1 MSLQEAELIRALAGI
16 GWPGTGQLIEGGWQ
30 MVVPTVIDVDQREY
44 APFPVI
50 VSHIGA
56 IMRKLDGTWPKPR
69 IRVRVKGRY
78 VDWRTYPL
86 ELKEGGKWRRRAVPL
101 ADVLAGAHPL
111 WLERVCPPLA

>member
-1 MSLQEAELIRALAGI
+1 MSLQEAELIRALGSI

-30 MVVPTVIDVDQREY
+30 MVVPTVVDVDQREG

-69 IRVRVKGRY
+69 IRVRVKGRRIGTHHVRVHGDTSY
-78 VDWRTYPL
+78 IWPRFQ
-86 ELKEGGKWRRRAVPL
+86 RRHVFP
-101 ADVLAGAHPL
+101 
-111 WLERVCPPLA
+111 